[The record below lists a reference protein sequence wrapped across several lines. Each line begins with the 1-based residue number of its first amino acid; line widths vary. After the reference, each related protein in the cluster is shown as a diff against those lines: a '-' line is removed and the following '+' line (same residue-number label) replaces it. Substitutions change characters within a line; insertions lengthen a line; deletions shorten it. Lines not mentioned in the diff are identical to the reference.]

1 MALRIQTNITA
12 INAHKNLNASDVA
25 MAKSLERLSSG
36 YRINRAADDAAGL
49 AISEGFRA
57 DIASFNVASRNTTEA
72 NALLQVAEGG
82 MEQIG
87 NMLTRLK
94 ELATQAA
101 SANVGAAERTKI
113 NAEGNALISEIDRIA
128 NSTKYGST
136 ALLDGTFGASKSSTV
151 GAGGSTGMIGTTY
164 NAYTTGVAGGSILT
178 VASIGASVAEGDWS
192 LILASGGITGTQMWI
207 ANATTIS
214 NATISEKAT
223 LGVGTFSAAA
233 TAATTLSWA
242 NLGITINVTT
252 AAALAMSNMGIYFGT
267 IATGWGAGAEPTYGT
282 YTRFTGSVLSTCLV
296 TAAFVVTAGAGTA
309 VETFKRTGLTSLNVE
324 NAIATGTYTF
334 SQPNTSVIQ
343 LTNGTNSQQV
353 TYNGPGSYNF
363 SSLGITFN
371 LTSDYTH
378 TGGGDLSSMTLVI
391 SATAGSGNV
400 FQIGAKNDDNNKIAL
415 SISGVQASTL
425 NDGLVVDQL
434 DSQTEAQSMLTRVDS
449 AISSLTSARGTI
461 GASMNRLNYAAA
473 NLATTIQNS
482 QAVDSVIRDVDMASE
497 MTNFTKQ
504 QILMQ
509 AGTAMLAQA
518 NQAPSLILS
527 LLK

>member
-12 INAHKNLNASDVA
+12 INAHKNLQASDVA

-49 AISEGFRA
+49 SISEGFRS

-94 ELATQAA
+94 ELATQSA
-101 SANVGAAERTKI
+101 SANVGASERTKI

-128 NSTKYGST
+128 NATKYSST
-136 ALLDGTFGASKSSTV
+136 ALLDGTFGASKAAGTYVFSSAAAGV
-151 GAGGSTGMIGTTY
+151 GVYGAMTHIYCAAGTGQTNALFTTAFITALDT
-164 NAYTTGVAGGSILT
+164 NAVM
-178 VASIGASVAEGDWS
+178 
-192 LILASGGITGTQMWI
+192 TGTW
-207 ANATTIS
+207 
-214 NATISEKAT
+214 
-223 LGVGTFSAAA
+223 TFSATTGGVLLVGNGSVTETITVA
-233 TAATTLSWA
+233 TWSSATGNQTLSFA
-242 NLGITINVTT
+242 NLGITITTVSNVTNAAFSLAFAGDTTITMRETGLTALNVTGASSAVYTFST
-252 AAALAMSNMGIYFGT
+252 AAAGAVALGNGT
-267 IATGWGAGAEPTYGT
+267 ITQTI
-282 YTRFTGSVLSTCLV
+282 
-296 TAAFVVTAGAGTA
+296 
-309 VETFKRTGLTSLNVE
+309 TGLTIGASN
-324 NAIATGTYTF
+324 
-334 SQPNTSVIQ
+334 SV
-343 LTNGTNSQQV
+343 
-353 TYNGPGSYNF
+353 NF
-363 SSLGITFN
+363 DKLGITFTLGAKYTEN
-371 LTSDYTH
+371 DLENAEFTVTS
-378 TGGGDLSSMTLVI
+378 S
-391 SATAGSGNV
+391 GSGNV
-400 FQIGAKNDDNNKIAL
+400 FQIGAKNDSNNQVSL
-415 SISGVQASTL
+415 SISSVKAASL
-425 NDGLVVDQL
+425 NSGLVVDQL
-434 DSQTEAQSMLTRVDS
+434 DNQTEAQSMLTTIDS

-482 QAVDSVIRDVDMASE
+482 QAVDSAIRDVDMAAE

>member
-12 INAHKNLNASDVA
+12 INAHNNLQASDA
-25 MAKSLERLSSG
+25 NMAKSLERLSSG

-49 AISEGFRA
+49 SISEGFRA

-101 SANVGAAERTKI
+101 SANVGSAERTKI

-136 ALLDGTFGASKSSTV
+136 ALLDGTFGASKTAGTYSYSTAGTV
-151 GAGGSTGMIGTTY
+151 GLGVYGNMTHVYSLSYSAGGAAAWSSNFITALGSAI
-164 NAYTTGVAGGSILT
+164 AYSGVWALTASSAGTGVL
-178 VASIGASVAEGDWS
+178 
-192 LILASGGITGTQMWI
+192 
-207 ANATTIS
+207 
-214 NATISEKAT
+214 T
-223 LGVGTFSAAA
+223 LGNGSVTEQVTTTFTTTSGSAK
-233 TAATTLSWA
+233 TVTFA
-242 NLGITINVTT
+242 NLGITLSLANVDTSQELSNTLGVATQIHLYETGLSSLNVT
-252 AAALAMSNMGIYFGT
+252 
-267 IATGWGAGAEPTYGT
+267 GANSGT
-282 YTRFTGSVLSTCLV
+282 YTLSSTGTTLALGNGTV
-296 TAAFVVTAGAGTA
+296 TQTIS
-309 VETFKRTGLTSLNVE
+309 GLTIGASNAVNFNV
-324 NAIATGTYTF
+324 
-334 SQPNTSVIQ
+334 
-343 LTNGTNSQQV
+343 
-353 TYNGPGSYNF
+353 
-363 SSLGITFN
+363 LGITLN
-371 LTSDYTH
+371 LGARYNA
-378 TGGGDLSSMTLVI
+378 GDLENVEFNITSSGT
-391 SATAGSGNV
+391 GNV
-400 FQIGAKNDDNNKIAL
+400 FQIGAKNDINNEISL
-415 SISGVQASTL
+415 NISGVKTSTL
-425 NDGLVVDQL
+425 NSGLVVDQL
-434 DSQTEAQSMLTRVDS
+434 DNQTEAQSMLTTIDS
-449 AISSLTSARGTI
+449 AISSLTAARGTI
-461 GASMNRLNYAAA
+461 GASMNRLSYAAA

-482 QAVDSVIRDVDMASE
+482 QAVDSAIRDVDMASE

>member
-49 AISEGFRA
+49 SISEGFRS

-101 SANVGAAERTKI
+101 SANVGASERTKI

-128 NSTKYGST
+128 NATKYGST
-136 ALLDGTFGASKSSTV
+136 ALLDGTFGASKSAGTYSGTGDVNRKVYSDLTYVYCVLSGVATV
-151 GAGGSTGMIGTTY
+151 SGMIDMNLSVTGMTSTM
-164 NAYTTGVAGGSILT
+164 TSGVWTFCVSDATHVKLGNGSSTET
-178 VASIGASVAEGDWS
+178 VSVAIVATS
-192 LILASGGITGTQMWI
+192 GTQ
-207 ANATTIS
+207 
-214 NATISEKAT
+214 T
-223 LGVGTFSAAA
+223 LTF
-233 TAATTLSWA
+233 A
-242 NLGITINVTT
+242 NLGLTFTVSCSVGSASWCGSSVT
-252 AAALAMSNMGIYFGT
+252 L
-267 IATGWGAGAEPTYGT
+267 
-282 YTRFTGSVLSTCLV
+282 
-296 TAAFVVTAGAGTA
+296 
-309 VETFKRTGLTSLNVE
+309 KDTGLTSLNVTG
-324 NAIATGTYTF
+324 AATGTWVFTTAGTGAITIG
-334 SQPNTSVIQ
+334 NGSVTQTISGISP
-343 LTNGTNSQQV
+343 GTAQDV
-353 TYNGPGSYNF
+353 NF
-363 SSLGITFN
+363 STLGITFHIGSTYTEDDLEN
-371 LTSDYTH
+371 VTFLVTS
-378 TGGGDLSSMTLVI
+378 TGT
-391 SATAGSGNV
+391 GNV
-400 FQIGAKNDDNNKIAL
+400 FQIGAKNDANNQVSL
-415 SISGVQASTL
+415 SISSVQASTL
-425 NDGLVVDQL
+425 NSGLVVNQL
-434 DSQTEAQSMLTRVDS
+434 DNQTEAQSMLTVVDS
-449 AISSLTSARGTI
+449 AISSLTTARGTI